1 MVVYLSPQIDEA
13 HMADLQRLSKY
24 DVQMV
29 DEFRPTVQVNRQMVV
44 LVLGFRYATTVQQA
58 VHLISHKSCKALLMP
73 DDYHRHNDLIEHA
86 KACAH
91 HAGIPVM
98 PLSRYLLKNPP
109 APEKQNP
116 VHANPDQTG
125 AGRGLPAAASAG

>member
-1 MVVYLSPQIDEA
+1 MVVYLTPAKDEVYE
-13 HMADLQRLSKY
+13 ADMQRLAPH
-24 DVQMV
+24 DVQ
-29 DEFRPTVQVNRQMVV
+29 PV
-44 LVLGFRYATTVQQA
+44 LLRLGRGYTVQQV
-58 VHLISHKSCKALLMP
+58 VHLLSSRSCKALLLP
-73 DDYHRHNDLIEHA
+73 DDYHRHNELIEHA

-91 HAGIPVM
+91 HMDLPVM
-98 PLSRYLLKNPP
+98 PLSRYVLKNPP